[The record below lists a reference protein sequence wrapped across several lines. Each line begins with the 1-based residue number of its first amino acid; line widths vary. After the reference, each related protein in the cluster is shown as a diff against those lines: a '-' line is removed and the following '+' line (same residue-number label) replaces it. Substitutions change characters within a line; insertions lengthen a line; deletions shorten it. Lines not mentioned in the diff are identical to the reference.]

1 MNTNTKLSIEIMY
14 RIKDMLN
21 TEIRKHGEIQINN
34 SVIWD
39 GFLHKMGNNEWAG
52 ILNVLWQLEEQHPS
66 YFSVQHLRALNDATD
81 LMNKYADYYDRV
93 LDMKNRHVDAK
104 RTAWKCIMMIREVWN
119 ECVGEYLP
127 NSDSSKTRT
136 TFGDIF
142 E

>member
-21 TEIRKHGEIQINN
+21 TEIRKHGEIKINN
-34 SVIWD
+34 KTIWD
-39 GFLHKMGNNEWAG
+39 GFLHKMGNDEWTG
-52 ILNVLWQLEEQHPS
+52 ILNVLWQLEEQHPK
-66 YFSVQHLRALNDATD
+66 YFTMQHLRNLNRATD
-81 LMNKYADYYDRV
+81 LMNKYSDYYDNV

-104 RTAWKCIMMIREVWN
+104 VTAWACIMMIREVWN
-119 ECVGEYLP
+119 ACVGEYLP
-127 NSDSSKTRT
+127 NSDSSKTKT

>member
-14 RIKDMLN
+14 RIKEMLN

-34 SVIWD
+34 KNIWD
-39 GFLHKMGNNEWAG
+39 GYLHKMDNDVWNG
-52 ILNVLWQLEEQHPS
+52 LLMVLQTLEEQHPK
-66 YFSVQHLRALNDATD
+66 YFTMHHLKTLNEAVQ
-81 LMNKYADYYDRV
+81 LMNKYGGYYDNV

-119 ECVGEYLP
+119 ACVGEYLP
-127 NSDSSKTRT
+127 NSDSSKTKT